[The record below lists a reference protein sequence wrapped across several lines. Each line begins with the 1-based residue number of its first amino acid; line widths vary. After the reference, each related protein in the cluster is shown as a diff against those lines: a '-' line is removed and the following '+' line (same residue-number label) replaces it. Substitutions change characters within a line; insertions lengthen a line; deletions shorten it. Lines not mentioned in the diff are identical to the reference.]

1 MWQSRLLSFHFLLNI
16 ALELYFDVDM
26 TKLSL
31 PTERKRIKEN
41 EETVRTIAAKRK
53 RKKSVKALDLQ
64 TLLWQI
70 EKEVNGK
77 NNLLSIL
84 AAP

>member
-53 RKKSVKALDLQ
+53 RKKSVKGLDLQ

>member
-64 TLLWQI
+64 TLL
-70 EKEVNGK
+70 
-77 NNLLSIL
+77 
-84 AAP
+84 